1 MRDNGYRGIMAG
13 AFVLGGAAGYLI
25 GLLTAPASG
34 EQTRRDVA
42 ARIRAGS
49 RQALRSGQQA
59 VDRLGAGLEQ
69 QIEAGRRKVSSIL
82 AS

>member
-1 MRDNGYRGIMAG
+1 MRGNGYRGIMAG

-34 EQTRRDVA
+34 ERTRKEVA
-42 ARIRAGS
+42 ARVRDGS
-49 RQALRSGQQA
+49 RVALRNGQQA
-59 VDRLGAGLEQ
+59 VDRLATGLEHG
-69 QIEAGRRKVSSIL
+69 IESGRRKISSVL